1 VYNLGYRT
9 AGAIGSPTGINSVI
23 RWGSDGNVGI
33 GTTTPASKLDV
44 AITSGYDVARLTSTD
59 SAQGPALGLYTN
71 EGSVGFIQAGG
82 SDFSSWGGAS
92 SMSIVSL
99 KSGGMYF
106 NTSGGGNF
114 RFMTGNVSIGDTTAT
129 SMFNVGTANQFQVTS
144 TGVSSAGAGS
154 TDLNGSG
161 VPEVH
166 CLVDGSGCPPVTQTI
181 PASTVSGLSVD
192 VPTGALALVTNGTTA
207 TDCTIGG
214 GTIDVLCRFSGSAWV
229 AYSTF
234 VNASYVPTNHFTSNS
249 FGVCYTNSTGLL
261 IHLHITTISSPADT
275 TTLFEGSCPTPST
288 VAAAQSQVG
297 GSGELSGDIP
307 NGASY
312 YVTNDGS
319 GTLVTWLEVY

>member
-1 VYNLGYRT
+1 V
-9 AGAIGSPTGINSVI
+9 AIGSYAGANAAPSNSLIV
-23 RWGSDGNVGI
+23 SGNVGI
-33 GTTTPASKLDV
+33 GTTAPGVNLDV
-44 AITSGYDVARLTSTD
+44 EGNPGGPATSGTTQTGVFRIGTGSTGNSID
-59 SAQGPALGLYTN
+59 FGQISAGPYSMWIQGTHPANLSVLIPLALNPNGGNVGIGTTAPAALL
-71 EGSVGFIQAGG
+71 SVG
-82 SDFSSWGGAS
+82 SSS
-92 SMSIVSL
+92 
-99 KSGGMYF
+99 
-106 NTSGGGNF
+106 
-114 RFMTGNVSIGDTTAT
+114 
-129 SMFNVGTANQFQVTS
+129 QFQVNS

-161 VPEVH
+161 VPEAH
-166 CLVDGSGCPPVTQTI
+166 CLADGTGCPSAVTQTI

-192 VPTGALALVTNGTTA
+192 VPTGALALVTNGITA

-234 VNASYVPTNHFTSNS
+234 VNAPYVPTNHFTSNS
-249 FGVCYTNSTGLL
+249 FGVCYTNRTGLL

-307 NGASY
+307 NGVSY